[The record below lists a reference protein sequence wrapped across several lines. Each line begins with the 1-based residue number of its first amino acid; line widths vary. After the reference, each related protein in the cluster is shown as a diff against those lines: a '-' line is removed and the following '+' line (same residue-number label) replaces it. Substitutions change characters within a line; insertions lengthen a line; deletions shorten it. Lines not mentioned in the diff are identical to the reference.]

1 MDNKAKLRVGTAEL
15 NVNVHWRIRFVDA
28 HLVPAPTDDMVWINI
43 GRTQG
48 EGIVN
53 YRVNDSLA
61 SGSAQAMVL
70 NHSAIFS
77 HLMKTCPKGGTKD
90 QPQIWSPTIV
100 FDRAWKPDD
109 AVAFFLLKCLLQD
122 GELPQY
128 ARELGEYMARARR
141 GAPEA
146 ICPRRDDGST
156 QTGEQYRRSLDA
168 KSLTSAISLYLAMLI
183 ASRRPGITDENR
195 LNVINKVAESAH
207 EKIAKLLTS
216 KESSI
221 QISEFRAEIWREFDM
236 ARVPNWHSDVY
247 PDLRDQVEEEISCI
261 DKIVEG
267 SKKLENICT
276 SNSNGQE
283 ISNSGSCI
291 YISGKKIKLHD
302 SLILPMLN
310 AGLLSTVIRAED
322 DNPRLVVLHD
332 KDAGWFEI
340 TLSSQPS
347 NAKSTKTLSSLGRR
361 LEEREQEERGSN
373 DLRKS
378 SAPRFADIPNIDDPW
393 YDGRDHNY
401 SLVASPRWSKSQLN
415 WEIVLE
421 TIQGYYWLPQLKSW
435 DLWIL
440 KIILKIKGNKKNQ
453 EDNGPY
459 VYRKREGQK
468 SHFAYPKKISGPPQI
483 NYLVEL
489 SEFDR
494 EHVSAT
500 KKSDSFR
507 DFIETKDP
515 SLNNFSVVFVCMKKL
530 IIKYPT
536 TVQGIDI
543 ALTIEQ
549 LRRLARPFCG
559 PVHSEIPLTD
569 KQLVSVGEKGIII
582 WSVDEEISPKH
593 QERWTNVV
601 MDMLCRQYELKRLVQ
616 STQSLD
622 VEESFLQLFRNRGNA
637 AEYLERFVDILKSYQ
652 PEQSQTDEQAVCRA
666 LEEAL
671 SIPTMIKRLEGF
683 LQFSDERQRL
693 RRDGFLNYSLFGLAV
708 LAVIQIPAGFIQ
720 AWTQWEDKDS
730 KDALFKNWTD
740 ALDPTSAPWY
750 ALSSSSTF
758 KAILISLVAMFLI
771 IGFLYFA
778 LAYSLSSL
786 SSLRRSYKKNNL

>member
-15 NVNVHWRIRFVDA
+15 NVNVHWRIRFVDD

-61 SGSAQAMVL
+61 RGSAQAMVL

-100 FDRAWKPDD
+100 FDRRWKPDD

-183 ASRRPGITDENR
+183 ASRRPGITGEDR

-207 EKIAKLLTS
+207 EKIAKLFTS

-236 ARVPNWHSDVY
+236 AQVPNWHSDVY
-247 PDLRDQVEEEISCI
+247 PDLRDQVEEEISSI

-267 SKKLENICT
+267 SKKYENICT

-291 YISGKKIKLHD
+291 YISGSKIKLHD

-322 DNPRLVVLHD
+322 DNTRLVVLHD

-378 SAPRFADIPNIDDPW
+378 SAPRFADIPSIDDPW

-401 SLVASPRWSKSQLN
+401 SLVGSPRWSKSQLN

-421 TIQGYYWLPQLKSW
+421 TIRGYYWLPQLKSW
-435 DLWIL
+435 DLWTL
-440 KIILKIKGNKKNQ
+440 NLWTLKIKGNEKKP

-459 VYRKREGQK
+459 VYRKREVQE
-468 SHFAYPKKISGPPQI
+468 SHFAYPKKISGPSKRI
-483 NYLVEL
+483 DYLVQP

-507 DFIETKDP
+507 DFIETKDLP
-515 SLNNFSVVFVCMKKL
+515 LNNFSVVFVCMKKL

-559 PVHSEIPLTD
+559 SVHSEIPLTD
-569 KQLVSVGEKGIII
+569 KQLASVGEKGIII

-622 VEESFLQLFRNRGNA
+622 VEESFFQLGNA
-637 AEYLERFVDILKSYQ
+637 AEYLKRFVDILKSYQ
-652 PEQSQTDEQAVCRA
+652 PEQSQIDEQAVCRA

-671 SIPTMIKRLEGF
+671 SIPTMLKRLEGF

-720 AWTQWEDKDS
+720 AWTQWEDKYS
-730 KDALFKNWTD
+730 KDSLFKNWTD
-740 ALDPTSAPWY
+740 ALDPTSAPWA
-750 ALSSSSTF
+750 ALYFSSTL
-758 KAILISLVAMFLI
+758 KAILISLVAMFV
-771 IGFLYFA
+771 IGFLFFA
-778 LAYSLSSL
+778 SAF
-786 SSLRRSYKKNNL
+786 SLRRFFKK

>member
-1 MDNKAKLRVGTAEL
+1 
-15 NVNVHWRIRFVDA
+15 
-28 HLVPAPTDDMVWINI
+28 
-43 GRTQG
+43 
-48 EGIVN
+48 
-53 YRVNDSLA
+53 
-61 SGSAQAMVL
+61 
-70 NHSAIFS
+70 
-77 HLMKTCPKGGTKD
+77 
-90 QPQIWSPTIV
+90 
-100 FDRAWKPDD
+100 
-109 AVAFFLLKCLLQD
+109 
-122 GELPQY
+122 
-128 ARELGEYMARARR
+128 
-141 GAPEA
+141 
-146 ICPRRDDGST
+146 
-156 QTGEQYRRSLDA
+156 
-168 KSLTSAISLYLAMLI
+168 
-183 ASRRPGITDENR
+183 
-195 LNVINKVAESAH
+195 
-207 EKIAKLLTS
+207 
-216 KESSI
+216 
-221 QISEFRAEIWREFDM
+221 
-236 ARVPNWHSDVY
+236 
-247 PDLRDQVEEEISCI
+247 
-261 DKIVEG
+261 
-267 SKKLENICT
+267 
-276 SNSNGQE
+276 
-283 ISNSGSCI
+283 
-291 YISGKKIKLHD
+291 
-302 SLILPMLN
+302 MLN

-378 SAPRFADIPNIDDPW
+378 SAPRFADIPSIDDPW

-440 KIILKIKGNKKNQ
+440 KIILKIKGNEKIP

-483 NYLVEL
+483 NYLVKL

-637 AEYLERFVDILKSYQ
+637 AEYLDLFVDILKSYQ

-720 AWTQWEDKDS
+720 AWTQWEDKYS
-730 KDALFKNWTD
+730 KDSLFKNWTD
-740 ALDPTSAPWY
+740 ALDPTSAPWA
-750 ALSSSSTF
+750 ALYFSSTL
-758 KAILISLVAMFLI
+758 KAILISLVAMFV
-771 IGFLYFA
+771 IGFLFFA
-778 LAYSLSSL
+778 SAYSLMIFF
-786 SSLRRSYKKNNL
+786 KKK

>member
-61 SGSAQAMVL
+61 RGSAQAMVL

-100 FDRAWKPDD
+100 FDRNWKPDD

-128 ARELGEYMARARR
+128 ARELAEFMAQARR

-168 KSLTSAISLYLAMLI
+168 KNLTSSISLYLAMLI
-183 ASRRPGITDENR
+183 ISRRPGITEEYR
-195 LNVINKVAESAH
+195 LDVINKVAESAH
-207 EKIAKLLTS
+207 DKISKLLTPN
-216 KESSI
+216 ESSI

-247 PDLRDQVEEEISCI
+247 PDLRDQVKEEISSV

-267 SKKLENICT
+267 SEKLKNICT

-291 YISGKKIKLHD
+291 YIFGLRKQLHN

-310 AGLLSTVIRAED
+310 AGLLSTVKQAED

-340 TLSSQPS
+340 TLSSQAS
-347 NAKSTKTLSSLGRR
+347 NAKSTKTLCHLGRR
-361 LEEREQEERGSN
+361 LEEREQEKRGSK
-373 DLRKS
+373 DLRLS

-401 SLVASPRWSKSQLN
+401 SLVGSPRWSKSQLN

-435 DLWIL
+435 DLWT
-440 KIILKIKGNKKNQ
+440 LKIKGNEKNP

-459 VYRKREGQK
+459 VYRKREVQE
-468 SHFAYPKKISGPPQI
+468 SHFAYPKKISGPSKRI
-483 NYLVEL
+483 DYLVQP

-507 DFIETKDP
+507 DFIETKDLP
-515 SLNNFSVVFVCMKKL
+515 LNNFSVVFVCMKKL
-530 IIKYPT
+530 IIKYST

-559 PVHSEIPLTD
+559 SVHSEIRLTD
-569 KQLVSVGEKGIII
+569 KQLASVGEKGIII

-622 VEESFLQLFRNRGNA
+622 VEESFFQLFRNGGNA
-637 AEYLERFVDILKSYQ
+637 AEYLKRFVDILKSYQ
-652 PEQSQTDEQAVCRA
+652 PEQSQIDEQAVCRA

-671 SIPTMIKRLEGF
+671 SIPTMLKRLEGF

-720 AWTQWEDKDS
+720 AWTQWEDKYS
-730 KDALFKNWTD
+730 KDSLFKNWTD
-740 ALDPTSAPWY
+740 ALDPTSAPWA
-750 ALSSSSTF
+750 ALYFSSTL
-758 KAILISLVAMFLI
+758 KAILISLVAMFV
-771 IGFLYFA
+771 IGFLFFA
-778 LAYSLSSL
+778 SAYSL
-786 SSLRRSYKKNNL
+786 RRFLKK